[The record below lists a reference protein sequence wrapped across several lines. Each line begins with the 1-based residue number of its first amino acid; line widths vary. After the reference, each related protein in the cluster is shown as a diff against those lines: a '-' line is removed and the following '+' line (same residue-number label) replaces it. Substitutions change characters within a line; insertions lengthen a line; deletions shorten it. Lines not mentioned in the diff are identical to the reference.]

1 MKITCLLIPILIGL
15 ISAILGYLL
24 GRYCFRKKEVQP
36 LLADLDACKENSK
49 KLESKISSL
58 ETQLNSKKSE
68 KAEPKASSS
77 NPSTGLKIE
86 EIEGIGPVIGE
97 KLRNAGIDTTDEYLA
112 NCKTPSQRKKIAE
125 VTGLSEKQVLKF
137 ANMADLIRIKGVGG
151 EFAELLEAA
160 GVDTVPE
167 LAQRKAEN
175 LTKKMEE
182 VNNDKKLCKRNPS
195 ENEVTDWVDQAKN
208 LPRAIEY

>member
-1 MKITCLLIPILIGL
+1 
-15 ISAILGYLL
+15 
-24 GRYCFRKKEVQP
+24 
-36 LLADLDACKENSK
+36 
-49 KLESKISSL
+49 
-58 ETQLNSKKSE
+58 
-68 KAEPKASSS
+68 
-77 NPSTGLKIE
+77 
-86 EIEGIGPVIGE
+86 
-97 KLRNAGIDTTDEYLA
+97 
-112 NCKTPSQRKKIAE
+112 
-125 VTGLSEKQVLKF
+125 
-137 ANMADLIRIKGVGG
+137 MADLIRIKGVGG

-195 ENEVTDWVDQAKN
+195 ENEVISWVDQAKN